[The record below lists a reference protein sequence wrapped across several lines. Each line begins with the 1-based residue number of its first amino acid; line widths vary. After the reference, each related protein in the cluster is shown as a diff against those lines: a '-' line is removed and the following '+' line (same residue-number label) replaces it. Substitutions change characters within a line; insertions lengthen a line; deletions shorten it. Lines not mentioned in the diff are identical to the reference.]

1 MTQRPTRFV
10 LLVLLSALGLVALP
24 AAAGAAP
31 SFVDMQVK
39 ANILL
44 LQGYI
49 NAAGIKN
56 EFAYPAVVTVKQGGG
71 LAAPIWPANPW
82 TGKTMVPATSRGN
95 FTYTLTATGYRLV
108 GHLSKGTYVVT
119 GGVPDWLRD
128 DSARTGGSL
137 IAQYIDMW
145 ARANGGTSPAAG
157 QVAHAGAVGTQ
168 PGMYLWPQDP
178 WRHADMTQGTG
189 AGQFTYVSHG
199 TSYTLNVHLAGGGS
213 WSPGH

>member
-1 MTQRPTRFV
+1 MTHRPTRIV
-10 LLVLLSALGLVALP
+10 LLVLLSALGLAALP
-24 AAAGAAP
+24 AGAGAAP
-31 SFVDMQVK
+31 SFVDTQVK

-49 NAAGIKN
+49 NAAAIKS
-56 EFAYPAVVTVKQGGG
+56 EFVYPAVATVKQGGG

-95 FTYTLTATGYRLV
+95 FTYTLTAAGYRLV

-119 GGVPDWLRD
+119 GGVPGWLRD
-128 DSARTGGSL
+128 DSARTGVSL
-137 IAQYIDMW
+137 IAQYVDAW
-145 ARANGGTSPAAG
+145 ARANGGASPAAG
-157 QVAHAGAVGTQ
+157 QVTHAGAVGTQ

-199 TSYTLNVHLAGGGS
+199 TSYALSVHLAGGGS

>member
-1 MTQRPTRFV
+1 MTHRPIRIV
-10 LLVLLSALGLVALP
+10 LLVLLSALGLIALP

-31 SFVDMQVK
+31 SFVDTQVK

-49 NAAGIKN
+49 NAAGLKN
-56 EFAYPAVVTVKQGGG
+56 EFVYPAVATVKQGGG

-82 TGKTMVPATSRGN
+82 TGKTMVPAGSRGN
-95 FTYTLTATGYRLV
+95 FTYALTATGYRLV

-128 DSARTGGSL
+128 DSAKTGASL
-137 IAQYIDMW
+137 LAQYVDMLV
-145 ARANGGTSPAAG
+145 TG
-157 QVAHAGAVGTQ
+157 QRRRVSGRR
-168 PGMYLWPQDP
+168 PGRRGRPG
-178 WRHADMTQGTG
+178 RHAARHVPVASGPLAARRHD
-189 AGQFTYVSHG
+189 AGHWRRA
-199 TSYTLNVHLAGGGS
+199 VHLRVSRHELHAQRASRGGGS